1 MGPVDLAIAAAVLA
15 GASWLLYRTLVARG
29 GACAGCS
36 QRGACATPRPG
47 LVKLGARAG
56 SAPTRLS
63 GRQG

>member
-1 MGPVDLAIAAAVLA
+1 MSPLDLAIAAAVLA
-15 GASWLLYRTLVARG
+15 GASWLLYRTFLRRG

-56 SAPTRLS
+56 GAPPRVS
-63 GRQG
+63 GLRG